1 MRLRPLTLTG
11 IVISMVTG
19 IALGISGYRFW
30 LVDDPDTRHTRAFD
44 EVLGEVQKNY
54 VEEIGQDELVD
65 HALRGMLDGLDSY
78 SDFLD
83 MSDYDNLQAETTGQ
97 FGGIG
102 IELGL
107 VDGFPTVVTPL
118 DGTPASK
125 SGMQSGD
132 RLLYINKESLKGKK
146 LIDVVGK
153 LRGKAGSRVAITF
166 KRDAQEPQTT
176 TLTRA
181 MIEVASV
188 RGRLLEPGFAYIRIS
203 QFQTTT
209 SEDFADLLTDL
220 GSDRT
225 LNGLVLD
232 LRNNPGGVLQ
242 ASVDVADALLT
253 DGLIVYTEGRLPS
266 SHLRYRAS
274 GQDLLKGAPV
284 VVLINHGSASA
295 AEIVAGA
302 LQDHDRAT
310 LLGSKSYGK
319 GSVQSVLELSSGKR
333 ALKLTTS
340 YYYTPSG
347 RSIHELG
354 IQPDIAV
361 ETADTVMAMRCTFDD
376 LECAEPYQ
384 QSDLRGQ
391 NEPILGQA
399 LAVLKQEHVNRLH
412 ARL

>member
-1 MRLRPLTLTG
+1 MTLRPITLTG

-19 IALGISGYRFW
+19 IALGISGYRLW
-30 LVDDPDTRHTRAFD
+30 LADDPDTRHTRAFD
-44 EVLGEVQKNY
+44 EVLSEVQKNY
-54 VEEIGQDELVD
+54 VEEIKQDELVD

-78 SDFLD
+78 SDFLN
-83 MSDYDNLQAETTGQ
+83 MSDYDDLQAETTGQ

-107 VDGFPTVVTPL
+107 VDNFFTVITPL
-118 DGTPASK
+118 DGTPASRG
-125 SGMQSGD
+125 GMQSGD
-132 RLLYINKESLKGKK
+132 RLIAIDKQSLKGKK
-146 LIDVVGK
+146 LVDVVGK
-153 LRGKAGSRVAITF
+153 LRGTAGSRVSITY
-166 KRDAQEPQTT
+166 KRADQQPQTT

-181 MIEVASV
+181 VIEIASV
-188 RGRLLEPGFAYIRIS
+188 RGHLLEPGFGYIRIS

-209 SEDFADLLTDL
+209 SDDFTKLLGKLKAERELD
-220 GSDRT
+220 
-225 LNGLVLD
+225 GLVLD

-242 ASVDVADALLT
+242 ASVDVADSFLKE
-253 DGLIVYTEGRLPS
+253 GLIVYTEGRLPS

-274 GQDLLKGAPV
+274 GQDLLDGAPM

-310 LLGSKSYGK
+310 LLGSTTYGK
-319 GSVQSVLELSSGKR
+319 GSVQSVLELSGNR

-354 IQPDIAV
+354 IDPDIAI
-361 ETADTVMAMRCTFDD
+361 APA
-376 LECAEPYQ
+376 
-384 QSDLRGQ
+384 
-391 NEPILGQA
+391 NEPDQIGQA

>member
-1 MRLRPLTLTG
+1 MHLRSLTLTG

-19 IALGISGYRFW
+19 IAMGISGYRMWFA
-30 LVDDPDTRHTRAFD
+30 DDPETRHTRAFD
-44 EVLGEVQKNY
+44 EVLSQVQENY
-54 VEEIGQDELVD
+54 VEEIGPDELVE

-83 MSDYDNLQAETTGQ
+83 IGDFDNLQAETTGH

-107 VDGFPTVVTPL
+107 VDGYFTVVAPL

-125 SGMQSGD
+125 SGLLSGD
-132 RLLYINKESLKGKK
+132 RLVSINKESLKGSK

-153 LRGKAGSRVAITF
+153 LRGKAGSKVAITY
-166 KRDAQEPQTT
+166 KRGAEKPVTT

-181 MIEVASV
+181 VIEIASV
-188 RGRLLEPGFAYIRIS
+188 RGRMLEPGFGYIRIS
-203 QFQTTT
+203 QFQTST
-209 SEDFADLLTDL
+209 SQDFAAQLAELEAKQELD
-220 GSDRT
+220 
-225 LNGLVLD
+225 GLVLD

-242 ASVDVADALLT
+242 ASVDVADTFLK

-274 GQDLLKGAPV
+274 GRDRLKGAPI

-302 LQDHDRAT
+302 LQDHERAT

-319 GSVQSVLELSSGKR
+319 GSVQSVLPLSGER

-354 IQPDIAV
+354 IEPDIAV
-361 ETADTVMAMRCTFDD
+361 APQDDPTDDTA
-376 LECAEPYQ
+376 L
-384 QSDLRGQ
+384 
-391 NEPILGQA
+391 ILDQA
-399 LAVLKQEHVNRLH
+399 LALLKQEHVNRLH